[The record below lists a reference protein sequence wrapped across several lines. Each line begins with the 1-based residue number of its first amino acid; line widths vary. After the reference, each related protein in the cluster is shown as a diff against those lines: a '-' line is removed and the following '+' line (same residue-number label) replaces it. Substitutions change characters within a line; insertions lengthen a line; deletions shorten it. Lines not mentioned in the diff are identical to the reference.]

1 MTRYVQRIRRC
12 AKALLDVAAR
22 DGCVDAVR
30 ADLAEVRRWL
40 AAPAFQTFAAC
51 QRLGGKE
58 ARRRAVRVLARAA
71 GLGPV
76 VAEFLVRVEATAEL
90 ARLGAVLDEFERLW
104 REREGFVRAEIVS
117 ARPLAAA
124 QKAAMARCLGVR
136 AEIAYREDPG
146 LLGGF
151 VVRIGERI
159 YDGSVSGRLA
169 RLRRRL
175 ADAGRSES
183 A

>member
-1 MTRYVQRIRRC
+1 MTRTLQRIRRG
-12 AKALLDVAAR
+12 AKALLDVAAGEGR
-22 DGCVDAVR
+22 VEAVC

-40 AAPAFQTFAAC
+40 AAPAFRTFAAC
-51 QRLGGKE
+51 GRLGGKE
-58 ARRRAVRVLARAA
+58 ARERAVRALARAA

-76 VAEFLVRVEATAEL
+76 VAEFLVHVEAAGDL
-90 ARLGAVLDEFERLW
+90 AHLAALLDEFERLR
-104 REREGFVRAEIVS
+104 REREGFVRAEIAS
-117 ARPLAAA
+117 ARPLADA
-124 QKAAMARCLGVR
+124 QKAALARRLGAR

-151 VVRIGERI
+151 VARIGERI